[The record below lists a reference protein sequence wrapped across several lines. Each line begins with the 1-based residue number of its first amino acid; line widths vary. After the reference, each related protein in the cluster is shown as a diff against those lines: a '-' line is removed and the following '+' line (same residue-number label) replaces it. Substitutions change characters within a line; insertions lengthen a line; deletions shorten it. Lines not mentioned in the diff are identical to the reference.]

1 MNSSLYEAFRQ
12 QRRAN
17 GYEETIQKGMAG
29 LRHFQ
34 GRRLLMEED
43 AAELADAG
51 GDAWPEKL
59 TAYRNEQAG
68 KLKEAIAKA
77 EKVVI
82 GAGAGLSTSAG
93 YVYSGERFQKY
104 FSDFEKAHGF
114 HDMYSGGFY
123 RYSTPEERWAFWS
136 RNIYINR
143 YMDPPKPVYQDLLTL
158 VKDKD
163 YFVITTNV
171 DHCFQRAGFD
181 KSRLF
186 YTQGDYGLWQC
197 SRPCHDNTY
206 DNEETV
212 REMLLSQ
219 GFTIAADG
227 ELAFQADSILGTI
240 PEDAQQAFAAG
251 LLKRTVPSDLVPR
264 CPVCGE
270 PMSMNLRADDTF
282 VEDQGWYAASAA
294 YAAFLRGCEGK
305 RVLYL
310 ELGVGGNTPMI
321 IKYPF
326 WAMTHEND
334 NALYACLNYDEACC
348 PEKLKDRSLLLGGDT
363 GEVLRKLK

>member
-12 QRRAN
+12 ERRVN
-17 GYEETIQKGMAG
+17 GYEETIGKGLAG
-29 LRHFQ
+29 LRHFR
-34 GRRLLMEED
+34 GRPLLMED
-43 AAELADAG
+43 DLAAGQDIAVCRTEQTAGLKAAIADA
-51 GDAWPEKL
+51 EK
-59 TAYRNEQAG
+59 
-68 KLKEAIAKA
+68 I
-77 EKVVI
+77 VI

-104 FSDFEKAHGF
+104 FADFEEAYGF

-143 YMDPPKPVYQDLLTL
+143 YMDPPRPVYQDLLSL
-158 VKDKD
+158 VQDKD
-163 YFVITTNV
+163 CFVITTNV

-181 KSRLF
+181 KQRLF

-197 SRPCHDNTY
+197 SKPCHDKTY

-212 REMLLSQ
+212 RAMVLAQ
-219 GFTIAADG
+219 GFTIAEDG
-227 ELAFQADSILGTI
+227 TLQVPA
-240 PEDAQQAFAAG
+240 EDAVQAASSG
-251 LLKRTVPSDLVPR
+251 LLKRSVPSDLVPR

-270 PMSMNLRADDTF
+270 PLTMNLRADDTF

-294 YAAFLRGCEGK
+294 YAAYLRACEGK

-326 WAMTHEND
+326 WVMTYENEQ
-334 NALYACLNYDEACC
+334 ATYACLNYEEACC
-348 PEKLKDRSLLLGGDT
+348 PERLKDRSILLGGDT
-363 GEVLRKLK
+363 GEVLKKLK

>member
-1 MNSSLYEAFRQ
+1 MNSSLYEAFRA

-17 GYEETIQKGMAG
+17 GYEETIGKGMAG

-34 GRRLLMEED
+34 GSRLLMEED
-43 AAELADAG
+43 LAVGHDIA
-51 GDAWPEKL
+51 
-59 TAYRNEQAG
+59 AYRAEQAG
-68 KLKEAIAKA
+68 RLKEAIANA
-77 EKVVI
+77 EKIVI

-104 FSDFEKAHGF
+104 FSDFEEAYGF

-123 RYSTPEERWAFWS
+123 RYSTSEERWAFWS
-136 RNIYINR
+136 RNIYVNR
-143 YMDPPKPVYQDLLTL
+143 YMDPPKGAYEDLLTL
-158 VKDKD
+158 VRDKD
-163 YFVITTNV
+163 FFVITTNV
-171 DHCFQRAGFD
+171 DHCFQRVGFD
-181 KSRLF
+181 KKRLF

-197 SRPCHDNTY
+197 SRPCHDRTY

-212 REMLLSQ
+212 REMLLAQ
-219 GFTIAADG
+219 GFAIAADG
-227 ELAFQADSILGTI
+227 TLELPYDGQ
-240 PEDAQQAFAAG
+240 
-251 LLKRTVPSDLVPR
+251 LKRRVPSDLVPL

-282 VEDQGWYAASAA
+282 VEDQGWYDASAA
-294 YAAFLRGCEGK
+294 YAAYLEDCEGK

-326 WAMTHEND
+326 WAMADEN
-334 NALYACLNYDEACC
+334 ARAIYACLNYDEACC
-348 PEKLKDRSLLLGGDT
+348 PEKLRERSILIGGDT
-363 GEVLRKLK
+363 GGVLKRVL

>member
-1 MNSSLYEAFRQ
+1 MNSSLYEAFRA
-12 QRRAN
+12 QRQAN
-17 GYEETIQKGMAG
+17 GYEEMIGKGMAG

-34 GRRLLMEED
+34 GRLLLMEED
-43 AAELADAG
+43 MAEPADAD
-51 GDAWPEKL
+51 GDAWEEQL
-59 TAYRNEQAG
+59 AAYRNAQAE
-68 KLKEAIAKA
+68 KLKEALTEA
-77 EKVVI
+77 EKIVI
-82 GAGAGLSTSAG
+82 GAGSGLSTSAG
-93 YVYSGERFQKY
+93 YVYSGERFQQY
-104 FSDFEKAHGF
+104 FSDFEEAYGF

-143 YMDPPKPVYQDLLTL
+143 YMDPPKPVYQDLLAL

-181 KSRLF
+181 KARLF

-197 SRPCHDNTY
+197 SRPCHDETY
-206 DNEETV
+206 DNEEAV

-227 ELAFQADSILGTI
+227 TLELPADG
-240 PEDAQQAFAAG
+240 Q
-251 LLKRTVPSDLVPR
+251 LKRRVPSDLVPR

-348 PEKLKDRSLLLGGDT
+348 PEKLKDRSLLLGSDT

>member
-1 MNSSLYEAFRQ
+1 MKNLYD
-12 QRRAN
+12 
-17 GYEETIQKGMAG
+17 EEEIK
-29 LRHFQ
+29 
-34 GRRLLMEED
+34 RLLHEIKE
-43 AAELADAG
+43 ADA
-51 GDAWPEKL
+51 
-59 TAYRNEQAG
+59 
-68 KLKEAIAKA
+68 I
-77 EKVVI
+77 VI

-93 YVYSGERFQKY
+93 FTYSGERFQKY
-104 FSDFEKAHGF
+104 FSDFEEKYGF

-123 RYSTPEERWAFWS
+123 VMRLEPEISWAFWS

-143 YMDPPKPVYQDLLTL
+143 YMDPPKPVYDDLLAL

-181 KSRLF
+181 KKRLF

-197 SRPCHDNTY
+197 SKPCHDRTY

-212 REMLLSQ
+212 KEMLLAQ

-227 ELAFQADSILGTI
+227 TLELPCDEKLQIQT
-240 PEDAQQAFAAG
+240 EDAQQASVAG
-251 LLKRTVPSDLVPR
+251 LLKTTIPSELIPR

-270 PMSMNLRADDTF
+270 PMSMNLRSDDSF
-282 VEDQGWYAASAA
+282 VEDAGWHDASAA
-294 YAAFLRGCEGK
+294 YAGYLKTCEGK

-310 ELGVGGNTPMI
+310 ELGIGGNTPMI

-326 WAMTHEND
+326 WVMAYENEQ
-334 NALYACLNYDEACC
+334 ATYACLNYEEACC
-348 PEKLKDRSLLLGGDT
+348 PEKLIERSILIGGDT
-363 GEVLRKLK
+363 GAVFRAMLR